1 MKKPKIDL
9 SDDFFGAVLNCA
21 VRYSLGRQS
30 YMPGLVM
37 DFITPLLPY
46 LSDKTLWCFEKDVRE
61 YIAPTVAPPACPI
74 PTDIFEAW
82 KTFYNKVQAAMT
94 DKAESPCKGCLW
106 KAEGRHQ
113 RCTCCCRN
121 EHLKDNYTQNKGG
134 LHNDS

>member
-1 MKKPKIDL
+1 
-9 SDDFFGAVLNCA
+9 
-21 VRYSLGRQS
+21 
-30 YMPGLVM
+30 M

-61 YIAPTVAPPACPI
+61 YIAPTVEPPACPV

-82 KTFYNKVQAAMT
+82 KTFYSKVRAAIT
-94 DKAESPCKGCLW
+94 DKAESPCKGCQW

-121 EHLKDNYTQNKGG
+121 EHLKDNYTPKIKEDTN
-134 LHNDS
+134 NV